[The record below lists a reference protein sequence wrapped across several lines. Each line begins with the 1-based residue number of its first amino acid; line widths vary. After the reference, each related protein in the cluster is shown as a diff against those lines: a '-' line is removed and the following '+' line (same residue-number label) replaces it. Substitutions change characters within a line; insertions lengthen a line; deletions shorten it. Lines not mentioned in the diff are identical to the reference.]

1 MSRATPP
8 HQPRVD
14 ARVSGASAALPPP
27 LRPETLAVHAGYDPA
42 TASNSAKPP
51 IFMTSTFAYA
61 SAQAAKDIHEAYFA
75 GTGPA
80 AGSGAGHIYSRLGH
94 PGLDMVETRLAAL
107 DGAEAAA
114 VFNTGMATHSA
125 IALAHLRPGDSV
137 VHSRPIYGGTDGLYN
152 VMLMPHLGVT
162 SVPFTD
168 GCDETAIR
176 GAIATARAAGPLKL
190 IVIETPANPTAALV
204 DIALVVRLAA
214 EITPRP
220 RVVVDNTLLG
230 PIFQRPI
237 ALGVDLCMTSL
248 TKYCGGHSDLLAG
261 GVTGT
266 EAEIAPLRLLR
277 TTLGSHLDPFT
288 CWLLL
293 RSMETVALRSERAMT
308 NARTIAEFL
317 RNHAKVA
324 SVTYLGF
331 VAPGTPQHDIY
342 ARQCTAAGSTFAFRV
357 HGGEAAAFRLLDALR
372 LLRFAVSLGG
382 SETLIT
388 HPATTTHYAVD
399 TATRDSIGIDAAT
412 LRLSVGIEHVD
423 DLVADLAQALDG
435 V

>member
-1 MSRATPP
+1 MTEKPRSGPGTAAVPP
-8 HQPRVD
+8 RY
-14 ARVSGASAALPPP
+14 
-27 LRPETLAVHAGYDPA
+27 RPETVAVHAGYDPG
-42 TASNSAKPP
+42 TALNAAKPP

-61 SAQAAKDIHEAYFA
+61 SAQAAKDIHEAYFD
-75 GTGPA
+75 GSGPA
-80 AGSGAGHIYSRLGH
+80 VGGPGHIYSRLGH
-94 PGLDMVETRLAAL
+94 PGLDMVESRLAAL

-114 VFNTGMATHSA
+114 VFNTGMATHAA

-168 GCDETAIR
+168 GCDEANIR
-176 GAIATARAAGPLKL
+176 AAIAAARAAGPLKL

-214 EITPRP
+214 EIVPRP

-308 NARTIAEFL
+308 NAATIAAYL
-317 RNHAKVA
+317 RDHAKVA

-331 VAPGTPQHDIY
+331 VAPGTPQHDVFT
-342 ARQCTAAGSTFAFRV
+342 RQCSAAGSTFAFRV
-357 HGGEAAAFRLLDALR
+357 HGGEAAAFRFLDALR

-399 TATRDSIGIDAAT
+399 AATRASVGIDAAT

-423 DLVADLAQALDG
+423 DLIADLAQALDAA
-435 V
+435 